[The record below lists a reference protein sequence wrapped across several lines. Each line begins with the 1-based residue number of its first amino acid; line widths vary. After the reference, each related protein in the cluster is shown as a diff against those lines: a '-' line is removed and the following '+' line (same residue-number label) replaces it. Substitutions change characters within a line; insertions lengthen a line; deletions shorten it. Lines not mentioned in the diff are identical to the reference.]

1 MKKFTLVLGFTLI
14 ALVALAAAG
23 LPYWFG
29 MEAEKTYG
37 AMLEQLSGS
46 SGLQFTSKKYQRG
59 WLSSTA
65 ETVIRHPQL
74 PIELTAQHHI
84 SHGPLPLDRLL
95 QGDWNLTPVQA
106 RIASRISLNAAGM
119 QNAPSLPPLSAE
131 TTFRL
136 NGDGAMHAEMPPLK
150 TGVAKGGTIDCRGM
164 SVDMTF
170 DRAWRKI
177 RLDALMPSL
186 TVTAPDQREM
196 SLSNLSLHSDTQE
209 GFASYSFGDASLNVG
224 QLEFGY
230 AAERIGLKGF
240 ALSSTARPAGDNVSL
255 VIRYTLDE
263 AQVAEERFGPGQLV
277 IEARNLDAAALM
289 KFKNEFDAL
298 THGNLPPAQAGMIVA
313 GKAMELIAEL
323 SKKAPEVEITR
334 LSFKTREG
342 EISGT
347 GKFVLDGRKRDIARN
362 PMQMLTAFAGDFE
375 LAMPAAVLKRL
386 LTPQIRQDIAAYRQ
400 SGALTADDVA
410 HLGPEA
416 MAEIVDRVFPQY
428 LARNEFTRLLVEDGG
443 VYKLR
448 LSIRQGQLLINGKP
462 WHVPAQVALAS
473 LGTSDKVFLSP

>member
-29 MEAEKTYG
+29 IEAEKTYG
-37 AMLEQLSGS
+37 AVLEQLSSS
-46 SGLQFTSKKYQRG
+46 SGLQFTGKNYQRG

-65 ETVIRHPQL
+65 ETVIHHPQL

-95 QGDWNLTPVQA
+95 HGDWNLTPVQA
-106 RIASRISLNAAGM
+106 RIVSRISLNAAGM

-136 NGDGAMHAEMPPLK
+136 NGDGEMHAEMPPLK
-150 TGVAKGGTIDCRGM
+150 TGGAKGGTIDWRGM
-164 SVDMTF
+164 SADMSF

-177 RLDALMPSL
+177 RLDALMPLL
-186 TVTAPDQREM
+186 TVTAPDQGEM
-196 SLSNLSLHSDTQE
+196 SLSKLSLHSDTQE
-209 GFASYSFGDASLNVG
+209 GIAGYSFGDASLNIG
-224 QLEFGY
+224 QLEFGN
-230 AAERIGLKGF
+230 AAGRVGLRGF
-240 ALSSTARPAGDNVSL
+240 ALSSTARPTGDNVSL
-255 VIRYTLDE
+255 IIRYTLDE
-263 AQVAEERFGPGQLV
+263 VQVAEERLGPGQLV
-277 IEARNLDAAALM
+277 IEARNLDAAALV
-289 KFKNEFDAL
+289 KFKNEIDAL
-298 THGNLPPAQAGMIVA
+298 TRGNLPPAQAGMIVA
-313 GKAMELIAEL
+313 GKAMALIAEL

-342 EISGT
+342 EISGK
-347 GKFVLDGRKRDIARN
+347 GKFVLDGRKRDIAQN

-375 LAMPAAVLKRL
+375 LAIPAAVLKRL

-428 LARNEFTRLLVEDGG
+428 LARNDFTRLLVEENG
-443 VYKLR
+443 VYKLK
-448 LSIRQGQLLINGKP
+448 LVIRQGQLLINGKP
-462 WHVPAQVALAS
+462 WHVPTLVALA
-473 LGTSDKVFLSP
+473 G